1 MAKKDKFN
9 RYLTPNKYDV
19 WYFQHKIRNGRRY
32 KFSLKTKSVGKARKL
47 RDQYME
53 EIRQHGRILEPE
65 PEANTFGEVAQEW
78 VDWKRTKIGEEIR
91 DYTFNDLYLYNI
103 NKYIM
108 PVFHAIL
115 ISEIDFEIIDKFI
128 GNLKREDGKP
138 MAGSTK
144 HNIMIPFTGIMEF
157 SLKKGYIEKNPLDLV
172 KPIKVNHK
180 KPQPLSKDEIK
191 RFLQH
196 VSPMYRDFFAFM
208 FFTGLRMG
216 EAAALQWQDVKHAEG
231 YFNVNETYVR
241 GNVYD
246 PKTDSSKRQ
255 VKLNGITRE
264 ILVRQAKKTKG
275 KGEHVFLNRD
285 GRPLR
290 ADSMNA
296 HHFKP
301 TLKKAGLSENR
312 SCRDTRGTFIT
323 NALDARETMG
333 FVQNQVGHS
342 SIKPIVNHYYNR
354 IQRDEDG
361 LKLEEALKSTQVL
374 PDLEEE

>member
-1 MAKKDKFN
+1 MANKDRLNHHLF
-9 RYLTPNKYDV
+9 PNKYGV
-19 WYFQHKIRNGRRY
+19 WCFQYKIRNGRKY
-32 KFSLKTKSVGKARKL
+32 KFSLKTKNVGNARKL
-47 RDQYME
+47 RDQYID

-78 VDWKRTKIGEEIR
+78 VDWKRTEIGEDIR
-91 DYTFNDLYLYNI
+91 DYTFKDLYLYNI

-108 PVFHAIL
+108 PVFHAML
-115 ISEIDFEIIDKFI
+115 INEIDFEIIDKFT

-144 HNIMIPFTGIMEF
+144 HNIMIPFTGIIEF
-157 SLKKGYIEKNPLDLV
+157 ALIKRYIEKNPLDLV
-172 KPIKVNHK
+172 KPIKVKHK
-180 KPQPLSKDEIK
+180 KPQPLSQDEIK

-196 VSPMYRDFFAFM
+196 ASPLYRDFFAFM
-208 FFTGLRMG
+208 FITGLRMG
-216 EAAALQWQDVKHAEG
+216 EAAALKWEDVKLVEG
-231 YFNVNETYVR
+231 YITVNETYVR

-246 PKTDSSKRQ
+246 PKTDSSKRR
-255 VKLNGITRE
+255 VKLNGITKE
-264 ILVRQAKKTKG
+264 ILVRQAKKTKA

-290 ADSMNA
+290 ANSINA
-296 HHFKP
+296 HHFRP

-323 NALDARETMG
+323 NALDANETMG

-354 IQRDEDG
+354 IPRDQDG
-361 LKLEEALKSTQVL
+361 EKLEEALKATRVL
-374 PDLEEE
+374 PNLEEE